1 MNYEGDVQPQRFWE
15 TLRMARPNR
24 LVLRG
29 IEFCVE
35 MIARR
40 KDF

>member
-1 MNYEGDVQPQRFWE
+1 MNYEGDVQPQRFWKM
-15 TLRMARPNR
+15 LRMARLNR
-24 LVLRG
+24 PVLQY

-40 KDF
+40 TDF